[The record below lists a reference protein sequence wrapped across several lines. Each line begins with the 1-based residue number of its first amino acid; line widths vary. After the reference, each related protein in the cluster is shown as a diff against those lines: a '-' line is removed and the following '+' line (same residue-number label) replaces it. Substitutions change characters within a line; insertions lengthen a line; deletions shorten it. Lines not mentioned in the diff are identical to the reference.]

1 MEIYECQDKT
11 LSSMEIINY
20 FTASLLRDLNE
31 VTYTGVPICF
41 FISPRIVLFKGC
53 MNWLHQS
60 TEVLVGNVGSQSQTS
75 STESEYL

>member
-53 MNWLHQS
+53 MNWLH
-60 TEVLVGNVGSQSQTS
+60 
-75 STESEYL
+75 